1 MTAVVRAL
9 AAGDLPAVAA
19 VGAAAFGF
27 EITTAQAAERWDA
40 RIAHPF
46 LSDPGGG
53 FVAEH
58 DGRVVGAAQVL
69 VRERLWVLSLMVV
82 DPHRQSAGAG
92 HQLLAAALRHGAGE
106 TDAGLIVSSNDAR
119 ALRLYARF
127 GFKLL
132 PAFEA
137 EGTIDRRALPREAAG
152 VRTGGDP
159 EAFAALS
166 REIRGAPHTA
176 ELQFALGHGAA
187 LLHLGDRGFAVATE
201 GHAVWLLVA
210 RDEEAARALLWA
222 ALECAGDSERPLVR
236 WITGDQGWAID
247 VAVRAGLAPRAY
259 GALCVR
265 GAPGPLAPFIPSA
278 PFA

>member
-1 MTAVVRAL
+1 MSAVIRAL
-9 AAGDLPAVAA
+9 TAGDLAAVAE

-27 EITTAQAAERWDA
+27 EISTPQAAERWDA
-40 RIAHPF
+40 RIAQP
-46 LSDPGGG
+46 LATDPHGG
-53 FVAEH
+53 FVAER

-69 VRERLWVLSLMVV
+69 VRERLWVLSLLVV
-82 DPHRQSAGAG
+82 DPHGQSAGAG
-92 HQLLAAALRHGAGE
+92 RQLLAAALRHGARE
-106 TDAGLIVSSNDAR
+106 TDAGLIVSSNDPR
-119 ALRLYARF
+119 ALRLYARS
-127 GFKLL
+127 GFRLL

-159 EAFAALS
+159 EAFAPLS

-176 ELQFALGHGAA
+176 ELRYAVDHGAV
-187 LLHLGDRGFAVATE
+187 LLHLGDRGFAVASA

-210 RDEEAARALLWA
+210 RDEQAARALLWS
-222 ALECAGDSERPLVR
+222 ALELAGDSERPLVR
-236 WITGDQGWAID
+236 WITGEQAWAID
-247 VAVRAGLAPRAY
+247 VAVRAGLGLRAY

-265 GAPGPLAPFIPSA
+265 GTPGPLAPFIPSA

>member
-1 MTAVVRAL
+1 MSAVVRAL

-19 VGAAAFGF
+19 TGAAAFGF
-27 EITTAQAAERWDA
+27 EITSAQAAERWDA

-46 LSDPGGG
+46 LTDPAGG

-69 VRERLWVLSLMVV
+69 VRERLWVLSLLVV
-82 DPHRQSAGAG
+82 DPHGQSAGAG
-92 HQLLAAALRHGAGE
+92 RQLLAAALRHGAVE
-106 TDAGLIVSSNDAR
+106 TDTGLIVSSNDPR

-127 GFKLL
+127 GFRLL

-152 VRTGGDP
+152 VRAGEDL

-166 REIRGAPHTA
+166 RAIRGAPHTS
-176 ELQFALGHGAA
+176 ELQYAVNHGAR
-187 LLHLGDRGFAVATE
+187 LLHLGDRGFAVASE

-210 RDEEAARALLWA
+210 REEEAARALLWA
-222 ALECAGDSERPLVR
+222 ALELAGDSERPLIR
-236 WITGDQGWAID
+236 WITGDQRWAAD
-247 VAVRAGLAPRAY
+247 VAVRAGLALRAY

>member
-1 MTAVVRAL
+1 MSAVVRAL

-27 EITTAQAAERWDA
+27 EISNRQAAERWDA

-46 LSDPGGG
+46 VTDPRGG
-53 FVAEH
+53 FVAER

-69 VRERLWVLSLMVV
+69 VRERLWVLSLLVV
-82 DPHRQSAGAG
+82 DPHGQSAGAG
-92 HQLLAAALRHGAGE
+92 HQLLAAALRHGARD
-106 TDAGLIVSSNDAR
+106 TDAGLIVSSNDPR

-127 GFKLL
+127 GFALL

-137 EGTIDRRALPREAAG
+137 QGTIDRRALPREAAG
-152 VRTGGDP
+152 VRTGGDL

-176 ELQFALGHGAA
+176 ELQFAVSHGAE
-187 LLHLGDRGFAVATE
+187 LLHLGDRGFAVATA

-210 RDEEAARALLWA
+210 RDEDAARALLWA
-222 ALECAGDSERPLVR
+222 ALELAGDSERPLVR

-247 VAVRAGLAPRAY
+247 VAVRAGLALCAY

-265 GAPGPLAPFIPSA
+265 GRPGPLAPFIPSA

>member
-1 MTAVVRAL
+1 MSAVVRPL

-27 EITTAQAAERWDA
+27 EISTPREAERWSG

-46 LSDPGGG
+46 VTDPLGG
-53 FVAEH
+53 FVAER

-69 VRERLWVLSLMVV
+69 VRERLWVLSLLVV
-82 DPHRQSAGAG
+82 DPDGQSAGAG
-92 HQLLAAALRHGAGE
+92 RELLAAALRHGACDA
-106 TDAGLIVSSNDAR
+106 DAGLIVSSNDPR

-127 GFKLL
+127 GFTLL
-132 PAFEA
+132 PTLEA
-137 EGTIDRRALPREAAG
+137 EGVLDRRALPREAAG
-152 VRTGGDP
+152 VRQGGDP
-159 EAFAALS
+159 EALAAIS
-166 REIRGAPHTA
+166 REIRGAPHTT
-176 ELQFALGHGAA
+176 ELEFALSRGAV
-187 LLHLGDRGFAVATE
+187 LLRQGDRGFAVAMP

-210 RDEEAARALLWA
+210 RDEETARALLWA
-222 ALECAGDSERPLVR
+222 ALEHAGDSERPLIR

-247 VAVRAGLAPRAY
+247 VAVRAGLALRAY

-265 GAPGPLAPFIPSA
+265 GRPGPLAPFIPSA